1 MTAPGAEGP
10 QSLLGRLMAVVR
22 AEFRSQT
29 SFSSRMIRCSAAE
42 PAGWPVATAMLV
54 DTGCA

>member
-22 AEFRSQT
+22 AEFRSET
-29 SFSSRMIRCSAAE
+29 LIFE
-42 PAGWPVATAMLV
+42 PDDPVFGGGACRWPVATAMLV